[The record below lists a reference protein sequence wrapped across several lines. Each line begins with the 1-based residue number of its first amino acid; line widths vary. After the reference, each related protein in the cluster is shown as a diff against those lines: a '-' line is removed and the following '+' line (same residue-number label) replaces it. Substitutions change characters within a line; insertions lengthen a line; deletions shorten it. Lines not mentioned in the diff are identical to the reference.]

1 MIMTNSGVIIR
12 LPLEQVSQTGRVAQ
26 GVRLIHL
33 KQDQQVSTVTTIQK
47 EEITNEE
54 TEEE

>member
-12 LPLEQVSQTGRVAQ
+12 LPLEQVSTTGRVAQ

-33 KQDQQVSTVTTIQK
+33 KDDQMVSTVTTIQK
-47 EEITNEE
+47 EEENIES
-54 TEEE
+54 EEE